1 MFCVNFACW
10 KDSFEQKGPFDDLAF
25 VVEGRLVHSNKGYI
39 TYISPVMHTMF
50 NGNFKEA
57 HSDQVPITQTS
68 AEDFVTFMRAVA
80 PFRDRVSDATVQV
93 LYGLADVY
101 DVEFLRQD
109 CEKHLIATRG
119 IEAID
124 KLLLA
129 QSLSKTDFI
138 AHLVGTLRQADL
150 KKIQNDKRKEELSA
164 EVKDQLREREKLVL
178 EDEHSS
184 GLSF

>member
-1 MFCVNFACW
+1 
-10 KDSFEQKGPFDDLAF
+10 
-25 VVEGRLVHSNKGYI
+25 
-39 TYISPVMHTMF
+39 MF

-101 DVEFLRQD
+101 DVDFLRRD

-119 IEAID
+119 IEDID
-124 KLLLA
+124 NLVLA
-129 QSLSKTDFI
+129 QSLNKTDFV
-138 AHLVGTLRQADL
+138 ARLVDSLRRTDV
-150 KKIQNDKRKEELSA
+150 KKIQDDKRKDELST
-164 EVKDQLREREKLVL
+164 EVKDQLREREKLF
-178 EDEHSS
+178 S
-184 GLSF
+184 